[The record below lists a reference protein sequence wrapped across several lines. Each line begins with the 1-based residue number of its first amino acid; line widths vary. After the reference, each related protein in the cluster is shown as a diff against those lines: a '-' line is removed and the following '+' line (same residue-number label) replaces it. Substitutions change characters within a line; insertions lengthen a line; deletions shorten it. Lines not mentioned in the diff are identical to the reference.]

1 MKPNTLTVSIIIP
14 VYNRPTEIRDLLSS
28 LAQQTQTDFEVVV
41 VEDGSTVK
49 SSDVIKE
56 YQDKLDI
63 HYIYKDN
70 SGPGLSRNAGAEN
83 ATGTYYIFLDSD
95 CILPPHYFQTVR
107 QHLESEYVD
116 AFGGP
121 DRAHPEFTPLQK
133 AINYSMTSFFT
144 TGGIRGGT
152 KKLDVFYPRSFNM
165 GFSKTVYQHT
175 HGFSAMRFGED
186 LDMSIRILAQG
197 FQTRLIQTAFVYH
210 KRRSNLKQFFKQV
223 FNSGI
228 ARINLF
234 KKYPASL
241 KAVHTLPSFFAI
253 GLVLLLLL
261 ALLISPLFLLPILL
275 HILLIFLDAGV
286 KEKTISIAFL
296 AILTSYVQLLGYGAG
311 FLTAVWKRII
321 LNQDEYSAFTKTF
334 YK

>member
-1 MKPNTLTVSIIIP
+1 MNPNTLTFSIIIP
-14 VYNRPTEIRDLLSS
+14 VYNRPEELGELLTS
-28 LAQQTQTDFEVVV
+28 LAHQTQTDFEIIV

-49 SSDVIKE
+49 SNDVVKQ
-56 YQDKLDI
+56 YQDQLDI

-70 SGPGLSRNAGAEN
+70 TGPGLSRNAGVEN

-107 QHLESEYVD
+107 QHLETEYLH

-121 DRAHPEFTPLQK
+121 DRAHPDFTPLQK

-165 GFSKTVYQHT
+165 GFSKEVYQQT

-197 FQTRLIQTAFVYH
+197 FRTRLIQEAFVYH

-223 FNSGI
+223 TNSGI
-228 ARINLF
+228 ARINLY

-241 KAVHTLPSFFAI
+241 KPVHLLPSMFTI
-253 GLVLLLLL
+253 GVILLLPL
-261 ALLISPLFLLPILL
+261 AIAISPLFLLPILV
-275 HILLIFLDAGV
+275 HVVLIFLDAGL
-286 KEKTISIAFL
+286 KEKSITIAWHSV
-296 AILTSYVQLLGYGAG
+296 LTSYVQLLGYGTG
-311 FLTAVWKRII
+311 FLMAVWKRIV
-321 LNQDEYSAFTKTF
+321 LHRGEFSAFTKSF